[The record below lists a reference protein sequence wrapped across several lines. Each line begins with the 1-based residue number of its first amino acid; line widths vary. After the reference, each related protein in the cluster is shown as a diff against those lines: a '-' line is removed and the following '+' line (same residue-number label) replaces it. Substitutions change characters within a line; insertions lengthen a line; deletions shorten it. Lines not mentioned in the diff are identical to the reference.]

1 MTTNRE
7 PATLPETVAAATAAV
22 DQAEA
27 ELRNLRAHLS
37 VLVMAGTPSATFCAS
52 RVAAIISTTT
62 AQISTQLRDQ
72 AARQS
77 ATIDGSPSTS
87 AA

>member
-7 PATLPETVAAATAAV
+7 PATLTETVIAATAAL

-27 ELRNLRAHLS
+27 ELANLRAHLS
-37 VLVMAGTPSATFCAS
+37 VLEMAGTPSATFCAS
-52 RVAAIISTTT
+52 RVAAILSTITGQV
-62 AQISTQLRDQ
+62 ATQLRDQ

-77 ATIDGSPSTS
+77 ASDGSPSTS